1 MKSRLLAYAVIILL
15 AGYFYSD
22 YAKAEQS
29 DNYCLGYTEQDWQS
43 MCRKGDVIRVIKP
56 RHIRLA
62 CDFSYQ
68 VVDLSDT
75 TWMCIYRGEIR
86 TNRFKGIGK

>member
-15 AGYFYSD
+15 PGYFYSD

-29 DNYCLGYTEQDWQS
+29 DNYCLAYTEDNYQQL
-43 MCRKGDVIRVIKP
+43 CKKGDAIFVGGFRNM
-56 RHIRLA
+56 RNA
-62 CDFSYQ
+62 CDFAYQ
-68 VVDLSDT
+68 IVQLSKEE
-75 TWMCIYRGEIR
+75 WMCIYRGELR